1 MVNYYSPKRKS
12 AVYLFFL
19 KSVIMPIQ
27 TDKVTIHTIITI
39 IHPPHSVKSNVQ
51 WKYLLITHSII

>member
-1 MVNYYSPKRKS
+1 MINYYSPKRKS

-39 IHPPHSVKSNVQ
+39 IHPPIQLSPMSNGNT
-51 WKYLLITHSII
+51 Y